1 MLTQKKLSTKILLVF
16 SILFLLNLVG
26 DKIFFR
32 LDFTEDQRYSLSEA
46 TKSILKDLHEPV
58 TVTAYFSEDLP
69 PDVAKV
75 RQDFREML
83 IEYDSYSSGLVVYE
97 FINPNEDQET
107 EIKAQQ
113 SGIRPIMINVRER
126 DQVKQQR
133 AYLGAVIELG
143 EKKETIPFIQ
153 PGAAM
158 EFALS
163 SNIKKISVNE
173 KPTVAFLQGNGE
185 PALTAM
191 QEASVAL
198 SVMYEV
204 DTVSLESNR
213 GIPAS
218 ISTVAVIAPTDSLP
232 DYVFQ
237 HLDDFLARGGK
248 LLLTI
253 KNISSD
259 LNTGMIN
266 PLKNVFGDWLKTK
279 GLDIQNNILVDNNSG
294 SIMVRQQQ
302 GMFTMNTPVKFPF
315 LPIITNFADHP
326 ITEGLESVML
336 PFSSTINLVPVDT
349 SVFMIPL
356 ALSSDVS
363 DTESLP
369 LTFDISKQ
377 WGQQDFNQSSLPVA
391 VALDGKLAGDTDTK
405 MVVFSCGD
413 FAVNGEG
420 EQAQQLQPDNVSLLV
435 NSIDWLSDDTGL
447 IEMRTKGV
455 SSRPIDS
462 SLEDGTKS
470 VIKYVNFIL
479 PILLIIIY
487 GIYRSQ
493 MRRKKRNKIKSINYV
508 K

>member
-1 MLTQKKLSTKILLVF
+1 MLTQKKLRTSILLVF
-16 SILFLLNLVG
+16 GIILLVNLVG
-26 DKIFFR
+26 NKIFFR
-32 LDFTEDQRYSLSEA
+32 LDFTEDQRYSLSDA
-46 TKSILKDLHEPV
+46 TKDILKNLNEPV

-75 RQDFREML
+75 REDFREML
-83 IEYDSYSSGLVVYE
+83 IEYDSYSGGMVVYE

-107 EIKAQQ
+107 EAKAQQ

-133 AYLGAVIELG
+133 AYLGAIVELG

-153 PGAAM
+153 PGSAM

-163 SNIKKISVNE
+163 SNIKKISVDE

-185 PALTAM
+185 PAVTAM
-191 QEASVAL
+191 QEVSVAL
-198 SVMYEV
+198 SVMYNV
-204 DTVSLESNR
+204 DTLSLEFNR
-213 GIPAS
+213 GVPSAINT
-218 ISTVAVIAPTDSLP
+218 IAVIAPTDSVP
-232 DYVFQ
+232 DYIFN
-237 HLDDFLARGGK
+237 HLDDFLARGGN

-253 KNISSD
+253 KHINSD

-266 PLKNVFGDWLKTK
+266 PLKNVFDNWLKTK
-279 GLDIQNNILVDNNSG
+279 GLEIQNNILVDNNSG

-302 GMFTMNTPVKFPF
+302 GMFTMNTPVKFPY
-315 LPIITNFADHP
+315 LPNITNFTDHP

-336 PFSSTINLVPVDT
+336 PFSSTINLAPVDT
-349 SVFMIPL
+349 AVFMIPL
-356 ALSSDVS
+356 AVSSEMS
-363 DTESLP
+363 GTESLP
-369 LTFDISKQ
+369 VTIDISKQ
-377 WGQQDFNQSSLPVA
+377 WSKREFNNSSLPVA
-391 VALDGKLAGDTDTK
+391 VALEGKLSGNTDTK

-420 EQAQQLQPDNVSLLV
+420 EQAQKHQPDNVSLLV

-447 IEMRTKGV
+447 IQLRTRGV
-455 SSRPIDS
+455 SSRPIDP
-462 SLEDGTKS
+462 SLEDGTKN
-470 VIKYVNFIL
+470 IIRYVNFVL
-479 PILLIIIY
+479 PILLIILY

-493 MRRKKRNKIKSINYV
+493 MRRKKRNKIKSIDYV

>member
-1 MLTQKKLSTKILLVF
+1 MLTQKKLRTKILLVF

-26 DKIFFR
+26 DKLFFR
-32 LDFTEDQRYSLSEA
+32 LDFTADQRFSLSKA
-46 TKSILKDLHEPV
+46 TKSILENLTEPV
-58 TVTAYFSEDLP
+58 TITAYFSEDLP

-83 IEYDSYSSGLVVYE
+83 TEYDSYSGGLIVYE

-107 EIKAQQ
+107 ETKAQQ

-163 SNIKKISVNE
+163 SNIKKISIDE

-185 PALTAM
+185 PALTALP
-191 QEASVAL
+191 EVSTAL
-198 SVMYEV
+198 SIMYKV
-204 DTVSLESNR
+204 DTVSLDAGR
-213 GIPAS
+213 GIPSS
-218 ISTVAVIAPTDSLP
+218 INTLSIIAPTDSLP

-237 HLDDFLARGGK
+237 HLDNFLTRGGK

-253 KNISSD
+253 KNINSN

-266 PLKNVFGDWLKTK
+266 PLKNVFGEWLKGK
-279 GLDIQNNILVDNNSG
+279 GLEIQNNILIDNNSG

-302 GMFTMNTPVKFPF
+302 GMFTMNTPVKFPY
-315 LPIITNFADHP
+315 LPIITNFTDHP
-326 ITEGLESVML
+326 ITEGLESVIL

-356 ALSSDVS
+356 AVSSDIS
-363 DTESLP
+363 GTESLP

-377 WGQQDFNQSSLPVA
+377 WSQRDFNDSSLPVA
-391 VALDGKLAGDTDTK
+391 VALEGKISGNIESK

-455 SSRPIDS
+455 SSRPIDP
-462 SLEDGTKS
+462 SLEDGTKNI
-470 VIKYVNFIL
+470 IKYANFIL
-479 PILLIIIY
+479 PILLIIAY

-493 MRRKKRNKIKSINYV
+493 MRRKKRNKIKSIDYV

>member
-1 MLTQKKLSTKILLVF
+1 MLTQKKLRTSILLVF
-16 SILFLLNLVG
+16 GIILLVNLVG
-26 DKIFFR
+26 NKIFFR
-32 LDFTEDQRYSLSEA
+32 LDFTEDQRYSLSDA
-46 TKSILKDLHEPV
+46 TKDILKNLNEPV

-75 RQDFREML
+75 REDFREML
-83 IEYDSYSSGLVVYE
+83 IEYDSYSGGMVVYE

-107 EIKAQQ
+107 EAKAQQ
-113 SGIRPIMINVRER
+113 NGIRPIMINVRER

-133 AYLGAVIELG
+133 AYLGAIIELG

-163 SNIKKISVNE
+163 SNIKKISVDE

-191 QEASVAL
+191 QEVSVAL
-198 SVMYEV
+198 SVMYNV
-204 DTVSLESNR
+204 DTLSLEFNR
-213 GIPAS
+213 GVPSS
-218 ISTVAVIAPTDSLP
+218 INTIAVIAPTDSVP
-232 DYVFQ
+232 DYIFD
-237 HLDDFLARGGK
+237 HLDDFLARGGN

-253 KNISSD
+253 KHIDSD

-266 PLKNVFGDWLKTK
+266 PLKNVFDNWLKTK
-279 GLDIQNNILVDNNSG
+279 GLEIQNNILVDNNSG

-302 GMFTMNTPVKFPF
+302 GMFTMNTPVKFPY

-356 ALSSDVS
+356 AVSSDVS
-363 DTESLP
+363 GTESLP

-377 WGQQDFNQSSLPVA
+377 WRQQDFNQSSLPVA
-391 VALDGKLAGDTDTK
+391 VALDGKLAGNTDTK

-420 EQAQQLQPDNVSLLV
+420 EQAQKLQPDNVSLLV

-447 IEMRTKGV
+447 IQLRTRGV
-455 SSRPIDS
+455 SSRPIDP
-462 SLEDGTKS
+462 SLEDGTKN
-470 VIKYVNFIL
+470 IIRYVNFIL
-479 PILLIIIY
+479 PILLIILY
-487 GIYRSQ
+487 GIYRLQ
-493 MRRKKRNKIKSINYV
+493 MRRKKRNKIKSIDYV

>member
-1 MLTQKKLSTKILLVF
+1 MFTQKKLRTKILLVF
-16 SILFLLNLVG
+16 SILFLINLVG
-26 DKIFFR
+26 DKLFLR

-46 TKSILKDLHEPV
+46 TKSILKDLSEPV

-83 IEYDSYSSGLVVYE
+83 IEYDSYSGGLVVYE
-97 FINPNEDQET
+97 FINPNENQET
-107 EIKAQQ
+107 EMKAQQ

-133 AYLGAVIELG
+133 AYLGAIIELG

-163 SNIKKISVNE
+163 SNIKKISIDN

-191 QEASVAL
+191 QEVSTAL
-198 SVMYEV
+198 SVMYNV
-204 DTVSLESNR
+204 DTVSLEFNR
-213 GIPAS
+213 GVPQS
-218 ISTVAVIAPTDSLP
+218 INTLSVIASTDSLP
-232 DYVFQ
+232 DFVFK
-237 HLDDFLARGGK
+237 HLDDFLARGGN
-248 LLLTI
+248 LLLTL
-253 KNISSD
+253 KNIDSD
-259 LNTGMIN
+259 LNSGTISS
-266 PLKNVFGDWLKTK
+266 LQSVFNSWLQTK
-279 GLDIQNNILVDNNSG
+279 GLEIQNNILIDNNSG

-302 GMFTMNTPVKFPF
+302 GMFTMNTPVKFPY
-315 LPIITNFADHP
+315 LPNITNFTDHP

-336 PFSSTINLVPVDT
+336 PFSSTIVLTPVDT

-356 ALSSDVS
+356 AVSSEIS
-363 DTESLP
+363 GTESLP
-369 LTFDISKQ
+369 LTIDISKQ
-377 WGQQDFNQSSLPVA
+377 WSQRDFNDSSLPVA
-391 VALDGKLAGDTDTK
+391 VALEGKLAGNTESK

-455 SSRPIDS
+455 SSRPIDPA
-462 SLEDGTKS
+462 LEDGTKNL
-470 VIKYVNFIL
+470 IKYVNFIL
-479 PILLIIIY
+479 PILLIIAY

-493 MRRKKRNKIKSINYV
+493 MRRKKRNKIKSIDYV